1 VAGNAVSVAAR
12 QVRDK
17 ALRMAA
23 LLLEVS
29 PDDLDLQAGGIS
41 VKGAPEKT
49 LSLARVAQVLSAP
62 PPAMLLGEGL
72 EPGLEATH
80 YYHPSANTFAGG
92 VHLATVEV
100 DPTTAD
106 VRVLRYIVV
115 HDCGTIINPMVLD
128 GQVVGGVA
136 QGIGNALYEEMV
148 YDSAS
153 GQPLATSL
161 ADYLL
166 PTAMEVPRV
175 EVLHRC
181 TPSPLNP
188 EGIKGAGE
196 GGTMPV
202 PAAIANAIDDAL
214 APLGVTVTRVPLG
227 PSALRDL
234 IGSALNGSR

>member
-1 VAGNAVSVAAR
+1 
-12 QVRDK
+12 VREK
-17 ALRMAA
+17 AMRMAA

-29 PDDLDLQAGGIS
+29 PDDLELNDGGIA
-41 VKGAPEKT
+41 VRGAPEKT
-49 LSLARVAQVLSAP
+49 VSLARVAQVLSAP
-62 PPAMLLGEGL
+62 PPAMLFAQDL
-72 EPGLEATH
+72 EPGLEAT
-80 YYHPSANTFAGG
+80 YYFHPTDNTYSGG

-100 DPTTAD
+100 DVATGH

-136 QGIGNALYEEMV
+136 QGLGNALYEEMV
-148 YDSAS
+148 YDPTS
-153 GQPLATSL
+153 GQPQTTSFM
-161 ADYLL
+161 DYLL

-175 EVLHRC
+175 EVLHRS

-202 PAAIANAIDDAL
+202 PATIANAIDDAL
-214 APLGVTVTRVPLG
+214 APLGVTVTRFPLS
-227 PSALRDL
+227 PSGLREL
-234 IGSALNGSR
+234 IKGVGS

>member
-1 VAGNAVSVAAR
+1 MTRLWFS
-12 QVRDK
+12 
-17 ALRMAA
+17 L

-29 PDDLDLQAGGIS
+29 PHDLELKSGMIQ
-41 VKGAPEKT
+41 VRGAPDKRV
-49 LSLARVAQVLSAP
+49 SLAHVAQVLSAP
-62 PPAMLLGEGL
+62 PPAMLLAEGL

-80 YYHPSANTFAGG
+80 YYRPTANTYSGG

-100 DPTTAD
+100 DVATGQ

-136 QGIGNALYEEMV
+136 QGLGNALYEAMI
-148 YDSAS
+148 YDPDT
-153 GQPLATSL
+153 GQPLTTSL
-161 ADYLL
+161 MDYLL
-166 PTAMEVPRV
+166 PTSMEVPPV

-202 PAAIANAIDDAL
+202 PATIANAIDDAL
-214 APLGVTVTRVPLG
+214 TPLGVTVTRVPLG
-227 PSALRDL
+227 PSALRDV
-234 IGSALNGSR
+234 IREAQSAQGSAQHA